1 MKRLI
6 SSILIVM
13 IVASGMAYAAQKCD
27 SRTLTP
33 KTRTGM
39 YKGHKNYGK
48 SIAVFGGSLS
58 VNRESNA
65 AKQIW
70 ADQLHA
76 TVTTYGVGGAG
87 FSKDQGHS
95 LQQQVREAGVHD
107 IYILWASTNDFTNNR
122 EIGCWSDYTSADRFD
137 ESKLATQCGGINYC
151 VKTLLEKN
159 PDAEIYFF
167 TSFRFFSN
175 EAGHNP
181 FSKNGNATGH
191 NFSDYVAGQKDC
203 CSHLSIPVFDQFQ
216 QLGVNEY
223 NYQLYY
229 VSDKLHLKEEGYRK
243 IGPAQA
249 AFLADG
255 SN

>member
-1 MKRLI
+1 MKKIILSLI
-6 SSILIVM
+6 ILM
-13 IVASGMAYAAQKCD
+13 TAACLASAADKGD

-33 KTRTGM
+33 QTRTGM

-58 VNRESNA
+58 MKKNSDA

-107 IYILWASTNDFTNNR
+107 IYILWASTNDFTHNR
-122 EIGCWSDYTSADRFD
+122 EIGSWSDYTAIDNFD
-137 ESKLATQCGGINYC
+137 ESKLNTQCGGINYC
-151 VKTLLEKN
+151 VKILLEKN

-167 TSFRFFSN
+167 TSFRFFSK
-175 EAGHNP
+175 EAGYNP
-181 FSKNGNATGH
+181 FSQDGNATGH
-191 NFSDYVAGQKDC
+191 NFYDYVKGQKDC
-203 CSHLSIPVFDQFQ
+203 CSHLSIPVFDQFE
-216 QLGVNEY
+216 LFGVNEY
-223 NYQLYY
+223 NYPLYY
-229 VSDKLHLKEEGYRK
+229 VEDKLHLKKEGYIK
-243 IGPAQA
+243 IAPAQA

-255 SN
+255 K